1 MTFAEVSLYY
11 SKVNTMTKY
20 KINKNGEGI
29 IPQGETDISDGTFKR
44 NKKLKSIVI
53 PDGVTYIGRE
63 AFSECTNLKSVV
75 IPNSVTYI
83 GSDAFYDCTELT
95 GITIP
100 EKVDRIH
107 PYAFCGCG
115 NLSSIRVA
123 EGNKYYDS
131 RNDCNAIIE
140 SESNTLLLGCSR
152 TVIPNTV
159 TKIGV
164 DAFGRCKNLASILIP
179 KSVSSIESAAF
190 FACSN
195 LRSINIPE
203 SVVSIGQETFAR
215 CESLTSVNLPE
226 NGIEIANDAFDGC
239 PYKENYKNSSSN
251 KEDKVTVTFTY
262 EGQLDFS
269 IKGECTMKMTAKEL
283 EQFKLLNQ
291 QAKGDDVV
299 DVLAYFEENMD
310 KSLYDEIDCEI
321 SNMVRYNDAK
331 ECIKHNM
338 LDCFEDMDQD
348 EFDSMTEEEL
358 IERFL
363 DDNCD
368 GIYEYLIESIEIKG

>member
-1 MTFAEVSLYY
+1 MAE
-11 SKVNTMTKY
+11 Y

-29 IPQGETDISDGTFKR
+29 IPQGETYINDEAFKR

-53 PDGVTYIGRE
+53 PDGVTDIGWN

-75 IPNSVTYI
+75 IPGSVEYI
-83 GSDAFYDCTELT
+83 GSMAFYNCTELT
-95 GITIP
+95 SITIP
-100 EKVDRIH
+100 EKVDKIR
-107 PYAFCGCG
+107 PYTFSGCG

-140 SESNTLLLGCSR
+140 TESNTLLLGCSR
-152 TVIPNTV
+152 TFIPNTV

-164 DAFGRCKNLASILIP
+164 NAFTRCKNLTTVLIP
-179 KSVSSIESAAF
+179 KSVTSIESGAF
-190 FACSN
+190 FACHD
-195 LRSINIPE
+195 LRTINIPE
-203 SVVSIGQETFAR
+203 SVGSIGQEAFAR
-215 CESLTSVNLPE
+215 CENLASVILPE

-310 KSLYDEIDCEI
+310 NSLYDEIDCEI